1 MNTRSNYQIL
11 QFDPIAIKSIRQ
23 VFDCRSHDNQ
33 KCEEIMLNH
42 CFYYTLGIL
51 MNTLINQT
59 QSIIEREINEI
70 LETYPHHPY
79 QQIFAHPDRRQELVA
94 YVLNRVPS
102 LYTSV
107 DITSPEFTLASPTAI
122 LVDVETTIHRGVSQ
136 LLRGQSFE
144 QEIPSIKDSSRMA
157 SNWFG

>member
-1 MNTRSNYQIL
+1 
-11 QFDPIAIKSIRQ
+11 
-23 VFDCRSHDNQ
+23 
-33 KCEEIMLNH
+33 
-42 CFYYTLGIL
+42 

-59 QSIIEREINEI
+59 QSIIEREISEV

-122 LVDVETTIHRGVSQ
+122 LVNVETTIHRGISQ
-136 LLRGQSFE
+136 LLRGQSLE
-144 QEIPSIKDSSRMA
+144 QEVPNIKDSNLMA